1 MEKPT
6 NKWLLATSILSISLL
21 TVMAGAAIAPA
32 LDVIQAHFAS
42 LSPMWVQ
49 MLVSVPALFI
59 IITSFVF
66 PLLCR
71 RYTTRTLALG
81 SLVLYIVSGSLA
93 FMVDN
98 IWLIMVLRAALGFS
112 VGVLMPLSTGLLFH
126 YFSQRHHA
134 RLMGISSAMNYL
146 GAVIATLI
154 TGLLS
159 HIEWNYS
166 FLVYL
171 LGFVALVPCYFFL
184 PSSRLPSRSG
194 SPITLESVG
203 KYRHY
208 ILGMF
213 LAMGTFFIYPTNY
226 AIQCAADSYQVPAP
240 LITVLMALMDLI
252 AMLIGMFF
260 ANIVK
265 AFKEQTR
272 FIAPLTFLCGYYI
285 LASYPSML
293 MNVAGSVLVGI
304 GSGIGIPVVFAGAG
318 RAAGQEA
325 ATVAMPLMSATLYLS
340 QFLMPFIVRGGAAL
354 CPDSWRKPYVVAIA
368 MSLLM
373 LIHALHKKSAAPRKD
388 RS

>member
-32 LDVIQAHFAS
+32 LDVIQAHFS
-42 LSPMWVQ
+42 GLNPIWIQ
-49 MLVSVPALFI
+49 LLVSVPALFI

-66 PLLCR
+66 PALCR
-71 RYTTRTLALG
+71 RYSTRTMVLG
-81 SLVLYIVSGSLA
+81 SLVLYIVSGSAA
-93 FMVDN
+93 FSLDN
-98 IWLIMVLRAALGFS
+98 IWLIMVMRALLGFS

-134 RLMGISSAMNYL
+134 RLMGISSAMNYF

-171 LGFVALVPCYFFL
+171 LGLTALVPCYFFL
-184 PSSRLPSRSG
+184 PSSRLPAKSG
-194 SPITLESVG
+194 SPLRGQYIR
-203 KYRHY
+203 KYSY
-208 ILGMF
+208 FIIGMF

-226 AIQCAADSYQVPAP
+226 ALQCAADGYLVPAP

-260 ANIVK
+260 ANILRR
-265 AFKEQTR
+265 FKDQTR
-272 FIAPLTFLCGYYI
+272 FIAPFTFMCGYYI
-285 LASYPSML
+285 LAMYPTTMMS
-293 MNVAGSVLVGI
+293 VVGSVLVGI
-304 GSGIGIPVVFAGAG
+304 GSGIGIPVVFAGVGKQAG
-318 RAAGQEA
+318 KDAP
-325 ATVAMPLMSATLYLS
+325 TVAMPLMAATLYLS
-340 QFLMPFIVRGGAAL
+340 QFLMPFIVSGGSLL
-354 CPDSWRKPYVVAIA
+354 CPDGLRKPYIVALA

-373 LIHALHKKSAAPRKD
+373 LIHALRRAPKAD
-388 RS
+388 